1 MEPTSYLPQGKL
13 GAHRHNGKVLQV
25 QTEFAYRPR
34 QRLVS
39 SVIVDGRTVHKVD
52 RDWPDDLS
60 REENQ
65 LKLDIEIERLHQETM
80 ALVVDRAPEFAD
92 DQTSSPTPGGDG
104 FEAATFR
111 DTIEEVLR
119 TCPYVMALYEFAQS
133 GDLVYRRHFRDVV
146 AEWDREFAALS
157 AIVFGLPEVIRVGEL
172 MHGFVQ
178 FGAENLIVARIRGRA
193 FGILTDPDSTVQNLR
208 DDFPEFFEAVYD
220 ANHTV

>member
-1 MEPTSYLPQGKL
+1 MEPTSYIPQGKL
-13 GAHRHNGKVLQV
+13 GSHRHFGKIIQV

-52 RDWPDDLS
+52 RDWADDLA

-65 LKLDIEIERLHQETM
+65 LKLDIEIDRVHTETM
-80 ALVVDRAPEFAD
+80 ALVVDRAAEFAEGR
-92 DQTSSPTPGGDG
+92 QPSPTPGGDG
-104 FEAATFR
+104 YEAATFR

-119 TCPYVMALYEFAQS
+119 TCPYAMALYEFDQS
-133 GDLVYRRHFRDVV
+133 GTLIFRRHFRDVV

-157 AIVFGLPEVIRVGEL
+157 AIVFGLPEIIRVGEL
-172 MHGFVQ
+172 RHGFVQ

-193 FGILTDPDSTVQNLR
+193 FGILTDPEANVGNLR
-208 DDFPEFFEAVYD
+208 NDFPEFFEAVYD
-220 ANHTV
+220 ASNPV